1 MEAFEKTV
9 DATLC
14 FILHENE
21 VLLIMKKRGFGKG
34 KLNGPGGKARLNE
47 TIVEAA
53 IRETREETGLKPLNP
68 LKKGTLDFYF

>member
-68 LKKGTLDFYF
+68 LKKGTL